1 MFRSSLI
8 CLCTAAVL
16 PSAAFAQA
24 QAQPQA
30 PAHHSGMEPQVVD
43 GIAAVV
49 KLYDEKGNTS
59 GDVITYSQVRALV
72 APREKLLH
80 QTLTGDALVKA
91 VKEAREAALKDLID
105 RQLIIQAFKKD
116 NFQIPD
122 HYVNQRMQEII
133 QENFG
138 GDRNTFIKTL
148 EAQNYTMGEFKK
160 LESERMIVQAMR
172 SKNVKREQ
180 IVSPAKIEEYYHQHR
195 DEFTAKEQIKLRMI
209 MIPSH
214 SSDSTSST
222 QRAMAEE
229 ILSKLANGGEFDRIA
244 QIYSEDSSRDLGGDW
259 GWIERKTLA
268 PPLEKVAFNLP
279 VGKMSNIIE
288 YSGNFYILK
297 VEDKKGG
304 TTRSLAESREE
315 IEKKILQQQAQE
327 LQERWIAS
335 LREKAFIRTF

>member
-1 MFRSSLI
+1 MSRTRLI
-8 CLCTAAVL
+8 TLLATVVL
-16 PSAAFAQA
+16 PLPMLGQA
-24 QAQPQA
+24 HQPTQA
-30 PAHHSGMEPQVVD
+30 QVVD

-49 KLYDEKGNTS
+49 SLPDPTGKS
-59 GDVITYSQVRALV
+59 APQSDVITYSQVRQLV
-72 APREKLLH
+72 APREKMLRS
-80 QTLTGDALVKA
+80 QLTGEALVKA
-91 VKEAREAALKDLID
+91 VKDAREAALKDLID
-105 RQLIIQAFKKD
+105 RQLIIQAFKKE
-116 NFQIPD
+116 NYQIPD
-122 HYVNQRMQEII
+122 FFVNQRMHEII
-133 QENFG
+133 QESFG

-148 EAQNYTMGEFKK
+148 EAQNYTIGEFKK

-172 SKNVKREQ
+172 SRNVKKQ
-180 IVSPAKIEEYYHQHR
+180 SIISPVKIEEYYRQHR

-209 MIPSH
+209 MIPAH
-214 SSDSTSST
+214 SGDSGASS

-279 VGKMSNIIE
+279 VGKISNIVE

-297 VEDKKGG
+297 VEEKKGG
-304 TTRSLAESREE
+304 TTRSLAEARDE
-315 IEKKILQQQAQE
+315 IEKKLVQLQAQE

-335 LREKAFIRTF
+335 LRSKAFIKTF

>member
-1 MFRSSLI
+1 MFRILLFRLI
-8 CLCTAAVL
+8 TATLALGPLLV
-16 PSAAFAQA
+16 SAATRH
-24 QAQPQA
+24 PD
-30 PAHHSGMEPQVVD
+30 EPQVVD

-49 KLYDEKGNTS
+49 SLPDPSGKTAPTS
-59 GDVITYSQVRALV
+59 DVITYSQVRQLV
-72 APREKLLH
+72 APREKMLRS
-80 QTLTGDALVKA
+80 QLTGEALAKA

-116 NFQIPD
+116 NYQIPD
-122 HYVNQRMQEII
+122 HYVDQRMHEII

-148 EAQNYTMGEFKK
+148 EAQNYTLGEFKK
-160 LESERMIVQAMR
+160 LESERMIVSAMR
-172 SKNVKREQ
+172 SKNVKKDA
-180 IVSPAKIEEYYHQHR
+180 IVSPVKIEEYYRDHH

-209 MIPSH
+209 MIPAH
-214 SSDSTSST
+214 SADATGPT

-229 ILSKLANGGEFDRIA
+229 ILGKLANGGEFDRIA

-279 VGKMSNIIE
+279 VGKISNIIE
-288 YSGNFYILK
+288 YNGNFYILK

-304 TTRSLAESREE
+304 TTRSLAEARDE
-315 IEKKILQQQAQE
+315 IEKKLVQQKAQE
-327 LQERWIAS
+327 LQERWLAS
-335 LREKAFIRTF
+335 LRSKAFIRTF